1 MIQLTRSGTVVS
13 GSSSALATLRDDFAR
28 QHYVRLPGFL
38 EPRLLRF
45 IQSAVEQAEFEER
58 VHLHA
63 HDKTPSA
70 PDAAPW
76 ARDVTMKA
84 NLAQGLLDLLLMNDA
99 ALFEAIEFV
108 TAAERIGCFDGTVY
122 RIDPAFGHY
131 DSWHDDVG
139 HSRVAAISINLS
151 AAPFAGGVLQIRNAA
166 TGEIL
171 SDVPNPC
178 AGDAVLF
185 RVSPRLQHRVSKVE
199 GASPRTVF
207 AGWFCSEP
215 VFDFRSAVSGG

>member
-1 MIQLTRSGTVVS
+1 VIQLTRSGTVVS
-13 GSSSALATLRDDFAR
+13 GPSSALETLRHDFAR

-38 EPRLLRF
+38 EPQLLRF
-45 IQSAVEQAEFEER
+45 IQSSVEHAEFEER

-63 HDKTPSA
+63 QHVPSA
-70 PDAAPW
+70 PDAQPW

-99 ALFEAIEFV
+99 VLFETIEFI

-122 RIDPAFGHY
+122 RIDPASGHY

-139 HSRVAAISINLS
+139 HFRVAAISINLS
-151 AAPFAGGVLQIRNAA
+151 AAPFTGGVLQIRNAA
-166 TGEIL
+166 TSEIL

-178 AGDAVLF
+178 PGDAVLF
-185 RVSPRLQHRVSKVE
+185 RVSPQLQHRVGKVE
-199 GASPRTVF
+199 GATARTVF

-215 VFDFRSAVSGG
+215 VFDFRSAIKRD